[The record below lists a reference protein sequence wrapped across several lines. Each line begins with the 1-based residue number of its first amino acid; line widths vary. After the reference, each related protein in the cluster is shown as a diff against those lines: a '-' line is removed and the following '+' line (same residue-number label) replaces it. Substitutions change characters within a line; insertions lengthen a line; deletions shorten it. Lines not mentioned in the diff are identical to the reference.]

1 MTKRTTAGPRLS
13 AKTCKQVSALIL
25 DYLNDRLAT
34 PVKREFERHLRICP
48 DCVNFLRTYKKTVA
62 VTQVVEA
69 EDLPLNVRANILSFL
84 RKRIRQIGA
93 IVVYCLSQWI
103 A

>member
-1 MTKRTTAGPRLS
+1 MTKRITARPRLS
-13 AKTCKQVSALIL
+13 AKTCKQVSALVL
-25 DYLNDRLAT
+25 DYINDKLA
-34 PVKREFERHLRICP
+34 PSVKREFETHLRVCP

-69 EDLPLNVRANILSFL
+69 EDLPPKVRANILSFL
-84 RKRIRQIGA
+84 RRRIRQIGA
-93 IVVYCLSQWI
+93 IVVYCWFQWI